1 MEEDLLNMCTRCG
14 NTPCLVALMGQELVD
29 EGNRYNSNN
38 NVGNKQVSFRLYRMF
53 TRKMYGVLGSDHRIP
68 LPGCIESLIKDSFPN
83 EDGAAFCPFNG

>member
-38 NVGNKQVSFRLYRMF
+38 NVGNKQVRFRLYRMF

>member
-29 EGNRYNSNN
+29 EGNRCNSNN
-38 NVGNKQVSFRLYRMF
+38 NVGNKQVRFRLCRMF
-53 TRKMYGVLGSDHRIP
+53 ARKMHGVLGSDHRNS

-83 EDGAAFCPFNG
+83 EDGAALLLI